1 MTSMNDAP
9 PNSES
14 DYIATAGQN
23 IIPIEK
29 SDLPANGNS
38 VVGHQEPIMNFHHL
52 HNQSTVRSRGW
63 GIGNPIVGLP
73 PHAKDAYYTQPGSP
87 YNEGSIRKRVNI
99 GDLDAAKGGG
109 RPYKSEKWADRL
121 RTKEERE
128 KLEMEKMKIVQS
140 AIERERAVAAK
151 RKAAMAARGGGTVR
165 AA

>member
-14 DYIATAGQN
+14 DYITTRGQE

-29 SDLPANGNS
+29 SDVPADGKS

-73 PHAKDAYYTQPGSP
+73 PGAKDAYYTQPGSP

-121 RTKEERE
+121 RTVEERE
-128 KLEMEKMKIVQS
+128 KLEMDKIRIVQG

-151 RKAAMAARGGGTVR
+151 RKAAMASRGSGTV
-165 AA
+165 AAV